1 MAGTT
6 ARAICSLRC
15 MAIRFGTNSEITIE
29 QYEMINVST
38 MVVRGAAT
46 LVGTPQL
53 STIGTI

>member
-1 MAGTT
+1 
-6 ARAICSLRC
+6 